1 MEVID
6 APQRTRKVG
15 TLQQAAAL
23 IKDGDTLAFGGIH
36 SHNGPMALIREV
48 IRQGTKSL
56 KLIAN
61 VSAGMPAD
69 LLVGAGCVDTLTVC
83 YVGLEHLGM
92 APRYREAAEQG
103 RIKIIDGDEIYYVL
117 GLKAGALGLPFVPYP
132 PGHEARDNPK
142 REPTY
147 QRTLDPYTGR
157 EIIVS
162 PAIAPDVGIIHA
174 ARCDPYGNV
183 VHLGSVVADDLIAKA
198 SRRTIVTAEEI
209 VPLESIQADPKRTSI
224 PGHYIDM
231 VVKAP
236 FGAHPLS
243 CHGVYNHDEAAI
255 RDYRDA
261 DIDAYLREYV
271 FGPKDHF
278 AYLEKFGI
286 ERLLNL
292 RESL

>member
-36 SHNGPMALIREV
+36 SHNGPMALIREI

-132 PGHEARDNPK
+132 PGHEFSSDRSSLILDAAVVDTLIICDFSSNSPPLYHWPPDVLSRPAARGTRRSAGVRGSPLASGGP
-142 REPTY
+142 EPT
-147 QRTLDPYTGR
+147 
-157 EIIVS
+157 
-162 PAIAPDVGIIHA
+162 
-174 ARCDPYGNV
+174 
-183 VHLGSVVADDLIAKA
+183 
-198 SRRTIVTAEEI
+198 
-209 VPLESIQADPKRTSI
+209 
-224 PGHYIDM
+224 
-231 VVKAP
+231 
-236 FGAHPLS
+236 
-243 CHGVYNHDEAAI
+243 
-255 RDYRDA
+255 
-261 DIDAYLREYV
+261 
-271 FGPKDHF
+271 
-278 AYLEKFGI
+278 
-286 ERLLNL
+286 
-292 RESL
+292 